1 MKSLWGKGRGSETS
15 VHPSTVTV
23 WQIKQKSSWIHTADA
38 KSTVSENMRCL
49 RVTPFPGFIYEHLQ
63 WLSKDKRTRQMVSE
77 KHALIQSNTTFRVY
91 TWAVAGND
99 FPKTRVPL
107 SAKVFPLH
115 AVNAFTGVG
124 TAIIPYFSLLVGAP
138 MVNAHICKQNTVP
151 WLSRSCTYLVGVYG
165 KCTHLQTEWQTWQHS
180 IQQTR
185 IQIFVA
191 KKIIQIKQ

>member
-1 MKSLWGKGRGSETS
+1 M
-15 VHPSTVTV
+15 H
-23 WQIKQKSSWIHTADA
+23 
-38 KSTVSENMRCL
+38 CL
-49 RVTPFPGFIYEHLQ
+49 RVTPFPGFIDEHLQ
-63 WLSKDKRTRQMVSE
+63 WLNKDKRTRQMVSE
-77 KHALIQSNTTFRVY
+77 KHALIRSKTTFRVY
-91 TWAVAGND
+91 TWAVADND